1 MLLISRYD
9 VFAFI
14 AVFHF
19 INIVHAFYQSVES
32 IAELSVAHPNAAR
45 YWFHFGIYLLKT
57 EHAFVK

>member
-14 AVFHF
+14 AVFHI

-32 IAELSVAHPNAAR
+32 IAEFSVAHPNTA
-45 YWFHFGIYLLKT
+45 
-57 EHAFVK
+57 